1 MGDFGH
7 GQDMQDTAAVDPVVV
22 GASSALGGVLLS
34 GVLAYLAERRADGRD
49 ARTFERQRVEG
60 LNQERRGMYVSYL
73 RVADSA
79 WECIAR
85 LRRQVV
91 EDGHLTDLALV
102 GDEIV
107 VQDALAD
114 LEHHRQPLAL
124 IADLDTR
131 REAVRFQQ
139 TLAALAADV
148 GKEADVLTT
157 LERLYDCMRKSMGI
171 GDFGGVM
178 PLRVTPSRRW
188 HRTARRL
195 GMRFE
200 P

>member
-1 MGDFGH
+1 M
-7 GQDMQDTAAVDPVVV
+7 DPVVV
-22 GASSALGGVLLS
+22 GALSALGGVLLS
-34 GVLAYLAERRADGRD
+34 GVLAYLAERRADSRD
-49 ARTFERQRVEG
+49 ARLFERQRVEG
-60 LNQERRGMYVSYL
+60 LNQGRRGEYVSYL
-73 RVADSA
+73 RAADSA
-79 WECIAR
+79 WDCIAR
-85 LRRQVV
+85 FRRQVV
-91 EDGHLTDLALV
+91 EDGRPTELALV
-102 GDEIV
+102 GNEAV
-107 VQDALAD
+107 VHDALAD
-114 LEHHRQPLAL
+114 LESHRQPLAL

-139 TLAALAADV
+139 ALAALSADV
-148 GKEADVLTT
+148 GNEADVLTG
-157 LERLYDCMRKSMGI
+157 LERLYECMRRGMGI